1 MTDTL
6 TLSQLAQLRILVAY
20 LGESGDAPWWPTQF
34 TTAAG
39 FEFMQG
45 VFSKSWASA
54 AIGGTVSAAREVHDE
69 RIGRSGTHHLFRFD
83 GGLER
88 DIHREILLA
97 DQDAIAEF
105 ISDREKALD
114 VLRGLVGQ
122 TVAASP
128 GPVQVGQIGRERSSD
143 AVSDMAAHYLDAFT
157 RGVLVYPYF
166 GEARR

>member
-1 MTDTL
+1 MAES
-6 TLSQLAQLRILVAY
+6 LSQLAQLRILVAC

-39 FEFMQG
+39 LEFLQG
-45 VFSKSWASA
+45 VFPKSWASA

-69 RIGRSGTHHLFRFD
+69 RIGRSGTHHLFRFE

-97 DQDAIAEF
+97 DQDAIAGF
-105 ISDREKALD
+105 ISEREKALAA
-114 VLRGLVGQ
+114 LRGLARQ

-128 GPVQVGQIGRERSSD
+128 GPVQVGRLGRERCPD
-143 AVSDMAAHYLDAFT
+143 AVSDMAAHYLDAFSQ
-157 RGVLVYPYF
+157 GEPVYPYF
-166 GEARR
+166 GEVRR